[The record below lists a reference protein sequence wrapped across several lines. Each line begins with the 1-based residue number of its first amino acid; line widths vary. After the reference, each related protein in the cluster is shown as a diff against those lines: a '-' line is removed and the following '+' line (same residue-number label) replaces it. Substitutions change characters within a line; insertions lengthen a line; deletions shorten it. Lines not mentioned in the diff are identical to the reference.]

1 MPGGLRPP
9 APRAI
14 LPLVSRQLIESA
26 KKPGAGLAAEIRKAF
41 PEDKLKDGSAVLSD
55 HADYLFAIASD
66 STPQLYIDDE
76 PAPPMKKVDGGLWV
90 HTAKLLQGWSHAH
103 FYRVGGKMLGGK
115 RFDTA
120 AYMDESYEQP
130 GVPQGKVSDMM
141 VHESA
146 VYHGWK
152 VSWWIY
158 ASPGVQPGTPAPVMI
173 WCDGHRFL
181 QRDMRARLFPL
192 TENLVQAKKI
202 PPMVHVLISPTV
214 VDDPVNGPYTP
225 NGHTDMR
232 SLLYDTVN
240 DDYNHMVFGEIFPKA
255 DTMYKLR
262 KDGYSTGVGGQS
274 SGGICAFNQAW
285 QYPERVSRVIS
296 RIGTFTSIQWRWG
309 QEAEGDSD
317 RYGFQKPAPPLM
329 GGEMFPFL
337 VRRRDRKNIRV
348 WLSDGSYDHELPF
361 GSWPLQNIQLANSL
375 KMQGYDFRFR
385 FGNHQHSTEQGEAE
399 LPEAMTWLWRGYDP
413 SRTEEVY
420 EQDPVEKEQPLYRV
434 GIVNRSA
441 R

>member
-1 MPGGLRPP
+1 M
-9 APRAI
+9 
-14 LPLVSRQLIESA
+14 LPLVSRELINLA
-26 KKPGAGLAAEIRKAF
+26 KKPDDSFAAKIRDAF
-41 PEDKLKDGSAVLSD
+41 PAEKLKDGSAVLAD
-55 HADYLFAIASD
+55 HGDFLYAIESASE
-66 STPQLYIDDE
+66 PQIYIDDE
-76 PAPPMKKVDGGLWV
+76 PAPPMKKLDGALWYS
-90 HTAKLLQGWSHAH
+90 TARLLQGWSHAH
-103 FYRVGGKMLGGK
+103 FYRVDGKMLGDK

-120 AYMDESYEQP
+120 AYMDESYEQE
-130 GVPQGKVSDMM
+130 GVPKGKLSEMM

-152 VSWWIY
+152 VSWWMY
-158 ASPGVQPGTPAPVMI
+158 ASPGVKADTPAPVMI
-173 WCDGHRFL
+173 WADGHRFL
-181 QRDMRARLFPL
+181 QRDTRARLFPL
-192 TENLVQAKKI
+192 TENLIQSKKI

-214 VDDPVNGPYTP
+214 VEDPVNGPYTP
-225 NGHTDMR
+225 NGRTDMR

-255 DTMYKLR
+255 ETLYKLR
-262 KDGYSTGVGGQS
+262 KDGYSTGACGQS

-317 RYGFQKPAPPLM
+317 RYGFQKPAGAMM

-337 VRRRDRKNIRV
+337 VRRRDKKNIRV
-348 WLSDGSYDHELPF
+348 WLSDGAYDHELPF

-385 FGNHQHSTEQGEAE
+385 FGNNQHNTELGEAE
-399 LPEAMTWLWRGYDP
+399 LPEAMAWLWRGYDP
-413 SRTEEVY
+413 AKAEEIY
-420 EQDPVEKEQPLYRV
+420 EQDALEKERPLFRV